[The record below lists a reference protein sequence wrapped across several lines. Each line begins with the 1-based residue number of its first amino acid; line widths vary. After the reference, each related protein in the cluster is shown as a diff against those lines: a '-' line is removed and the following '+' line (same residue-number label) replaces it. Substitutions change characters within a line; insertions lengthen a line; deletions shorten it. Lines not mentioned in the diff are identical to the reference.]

1 MARQG
6 KYEESVASLLE
17 PDVWRGLNI
26 ADYNL
31 WAAEIW
37 NILALRAC
45 RQYVVLMLSSSHMF

>member
-6 KYEESVASLLE
+6 KYQESVASLLE
-17 PDVWRGLNI
+17 PDVWRGLNL
-26 ADYNL
+26 ADYNQ

-45 RQYVVLMLSSSHMF
+45 RQ